1 MTVAELIEE
10 LKKYPM
16 DATVDIDVWYPHIDN
31 PTEFEFFQD
40 ENRLLITGKS

>member
-1 MTVAELIEE
+1 MTIEELIEE
-10 LKKYPM
+10 VKKYPM
-16 DATVDIDVWYPHIDN
+16 DAIVEFDVWFPGIDN